1 MLTVIE
7 KVIFLQNVEEFSE
20 VSTEQLAHIAAIAE
34 EVSFPH
40 GETIYKD
47 QDPAETTYL
56 ILEGQVRLHRND
68 LVVKVAGSNETF
80 GSWALFDD
88 EPRMTSATAIEE
100 TRALRIDKE
109 EFIDLLADNVQITQG
124 ILKAMVKKLR
134 GLVGRVN
141 IETTAGET

>member
-1 MLTVIE
+1 MR
-7 KVIFLQNVEEFSE
+7 KKF
-20 VSTEQLAHIAAIAE
+20 
-34 EVSFPH
+34 SFPH

-47 QDPAETTYL
+47 QDPADTTYL

-88 EPRMTSATAIEE
+88 EPRITSATAIEE

-124 ILKAMVKKLR
+124 ILKAMVKRLR

-141 IETTAGET
+141 IETSAGET